1 MQGKLNGNLLLV
13 RVKGY
18 QIIQLFR
25 LPFVPPRWPISW
37 RHGKDRSKVCGLGR
51 NLIRKGSWVLKVS
64 ESCFKMALSSK
75 VRQLLMGMGAYAQT
89 TKGFDRVAKA
99 VSRKKMKGNTPSGAK
114 PNYSNWLNYKSSL
127 HFALCLHMEPEG
139 GGEKLLALARV
150 WSSRGVHFLS
160 I

>member
-1 MQGKLNGNLLLV
+1 M
-13 RVKGY
+13 
-18 QIIQLFR
+18 
-25 LPFVPPRWPISW
+25 
-37 RHGKDRSKVCGLGR
+37 CGLGR

-114 PNYSNWLNYKSSL
+114 PNYSN
-127 HFALCLHMEPEG
+127 
-139 GGEKLLALARV
+139 
-150 WSSRGVHFLS
+150 
-160 I
+160 